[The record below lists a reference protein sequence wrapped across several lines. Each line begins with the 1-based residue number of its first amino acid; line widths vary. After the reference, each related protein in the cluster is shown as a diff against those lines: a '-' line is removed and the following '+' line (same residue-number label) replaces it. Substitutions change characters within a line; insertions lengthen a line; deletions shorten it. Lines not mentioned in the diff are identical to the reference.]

1 MRNATIALCVLAAA
15 AATGVPSA
23 AHEHATGIVK
33 ERMDAMTLIDKRT
46 KAILQ
51 RIKGKRDLAS
61 IKADA
66 EVIASHAGHI
76 THLFPAG
83 SMQSPTRARAA
94 IWQNWPDFERKAHD
108 LEDSSRALA
117 ATNASD
123 AAALGAAAAKL
134 TATCDACHDKYRARH

>member
-1 MRNATIALCVLAAA
+1 MRNATIALCILAAA
-15 AATGVPSA
+15 ATTGLPAA

-33 ERMDAMTLIDKRT
+33 ERMDAMTIIDKRT

-61 IKADA
+61 IRADA

-83 SMQSPTRARAA
+83 SMQPPTRARAA
-94 IWQNWPDFERKAHD
+94 IWQNWSDFERKARD
-108 LEDSSRALA
+108 LDDSSRALA
-117 ATNASD
+117 GTNASD
-123 AAALGAAAAKL
+123 AAALSAAVVKL
-134 TATCDACHDKYRARH
+134 TATCDACHEKYRGRH